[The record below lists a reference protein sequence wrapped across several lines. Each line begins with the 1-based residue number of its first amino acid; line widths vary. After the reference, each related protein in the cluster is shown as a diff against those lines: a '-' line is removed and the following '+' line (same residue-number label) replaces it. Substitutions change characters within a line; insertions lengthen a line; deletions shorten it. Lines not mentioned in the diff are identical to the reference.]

1 MLSDTQFWKL
11 LRQELLPLKR
21 LGLRQRAKCLASVVS
36 VGSQDVMTYSERP
49 MHFISCLP
57 RSTSTLLPS
66 VLFRLDRKDG
76 ASTEMAGSRSREK
89 TGLNLRSSVFL
100 TLSSQLQAD
109 SPLRAFEN

>member
-1 MLSDTQFWKL
+1 
-11 LRQELLPLKR
+11 
-21 LGLRQRAKCLASVVS
+21 
-36 VGSQDVMTYSERP
+36 MTYSERP